1 MMKIRVV
8 TEYREFLELKD
19 QWNDLLQK
27 SLHPLVFLTHQW
39 IDTWWKA
46 FGTGKSLF
54 ILLVHDGN
62 ELTAIAPLMIHEGD
76 DILLGKPRIAIKARK
91 IEFIANVHSNRADII
106 LGNKPSE
113 SIEEIIKFLSGD
125 CSNYWDIISLE
136 YLLLNSASTMF
147 LKDTLKKKN
156 IPYKQYP
163 LMSSPYLP
171 INCTWNEYEQN
182 LSKRYKNGIVRKIK
196 KLSKKG
202 NVILKKY
209 QDTSDVGHILD
220 QLFTIAS
227 KSWKE
232 KENTALSS
240 TEQTR
245 AFYTDLAYTA
255 AKEGW
260 LELYIL
266 YLDAVPLVFDFSLKF
281 ENRLLSLKTEYDEN
295 YSEYSVGHALKWKQL
310 EGIFDSGFAEYD
322 LLGPSMPWKKI
333 YCGENV
339 KEHIS
344 LYVFNKNYKGYFLN
358 FAHHTKDI
366 FKKYIRHNGRVIW
379 FRQRDNIKQHEL
391 PPLERDMADPAKEEI
406 ILEQE
411 NINKIPSPPLE
422 KDVIIKPQNQ
432 NSSDIPGEEVVR
444 LINERTKARQDHNW
458 QRADEIREFLSRKGV
473 ELADSR
479 QGTTWRYVNSNV
491 RVDGSDKQ

>member
-8 TEYREFLELKD
+8 REYREFLELKD
-19 QWNDLLQK
+19 QWNDLLEK

-62 ELTAIAPLMIHEGD
+62 ELTAIAPLMIHDDE
-76 DILLGKPRIAIKARK
+76 DILLGRPHVAIKARK
-91 IEFIANVHSNRADII
+91 IEFIANVHSNRTDII
-106 LGNKPSE
+106 LGNKPIE
-113 SIEEIIKFLSGD
+113 ACEEIIKFLSGD
-125 CSNYWDIISLE
+125 CSNYWDIMSLE
-136 YLLLNSASTMF
+136 YLLLHSASTM
-147 LKDTLKKKN
+147 LLENALKKKN

-163 LMSSPYLP
+163 LQSSPYLP
-171 INCTWNEYEQN
+171 INCTWSEYEQN
-182 LSKRYKNGIVRKIK
+182 LSKRYKNDIVRKIK

-209 QDTSDVGHILD
+209 QDTSDVAHILD

-240 TEQTR
+240 TEQSR

-260 LELYIL
+260 LVIYIL
-266 YLDAVPLVFDFSLKF
+266 YLDEVPLVFDFSLKF

-310 EGIFDSGFAEYD
+310 EGIFDSGVTEYD
-322 LLGPSMPWKKI
+322 LLGPTMPWKKI
-333 YCGENV
+333 YCGENI

-344 LYVFNKNYKGYFLN
+344 LYVFNKNYKGYFLK
-358 FAHHTKDI
+358 FAHQTKDL
-366 FKKYIRHNGRVIW
+366 FKKYARHNGRVFW
-379 FRQRDNIKQHEL
+379 FRQRDTIKQHEAL
-391 PPLERDMADPAKEEI
+391 PQEIDMADPVKEQI
-406 ILEQE
+406 V
-411 NINKIPSPPLE
+411 LE
-422 KDVIIKPQNQ
+422 KADITKASFTPQEKDIIIKPQDQ
-432 NSSDIPGEEVVR
+432 NRIGILEEEVVR
-444 LINERTKARQDHNW
+444 LINERNKARQDRNW
-458 QRADEIREFLSRKGV
+458 QRADEIREFLSKKGV
-473 ELADSR
+473 EIADKR
-479 QGTTWRYVNSNV
+479 EGTTWRFVNSNI
-491 RVDGSDKQ
+491 RMDGSDEQ